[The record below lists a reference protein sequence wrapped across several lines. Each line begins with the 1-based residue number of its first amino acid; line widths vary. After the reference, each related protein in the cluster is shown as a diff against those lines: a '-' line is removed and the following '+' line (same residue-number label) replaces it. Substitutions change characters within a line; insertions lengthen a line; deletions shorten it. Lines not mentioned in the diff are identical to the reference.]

1 MFRFMRQIKWQIV
14 LLWIGCSSV
23 LSAQPGGD
31 GRWMNPEQRAEQ
43 LTAQME
49 ERLALSEAQAV
60 KVREI
65 NLKYARQAQ
74 ENREKA
80 DGDWEAMRAQMMRLR
95 QAQEE
100 ELRSVLTEE
109 QWQQWLKIREEER
122 MRRGWGNA
130 TPSPKATDK
139 AEPAKERPP
148 KKPRGKRNRDANP
161 NGNR

>member
-1 MFRFMRQIKWQIV
+1 
-14 LLWIGCSSV
+14 
-23 LSAQPGGD
+23 
-31 GRWMNPEQRAEQ
+31 MNPEQRAEQ

-109 QWQQWLKIREEER
+109 QWQ
-122 MRRGWGNA
+122 
-130 TPSPKATDK
+130 
-139 AEPAKERPP
+139 
-148 KKPRGKRNRDANP
+148 
-161 NGNR
+161 